1 MEPNKPKKSR
11 TIDTTP
17 IGEVAPV
24 VKEGKT
30 NVSSFLI
37 TINPNKMFKQGIDNP
52 EAREMKAKLTAL
64 SDFLLKK
71 KTIRSCL
78 IFPDKPPK
86 EGQVVLKLTR
96 DEHIAKIV
104 SISDDRSG
112 AVEIGA
118 KDKKLHMHC
127 EFDITHRT
135 FLQLDRNVILQ
146 FAATILNLPA
156 KGIHL
161 HISATSKN
169 YMNYKDYVLKG
180 TKEQK
185 NQYVK
190 KEVQTEMLAATQVL

>member
-1 MEPNKPKKSR
+1 MSLTKVKKSR
-11 TIDTTP
+11 TVDTTP
-17 IGEVAPV
+17 IGSVEPV
-24 VKEGKT
+24 KKEGKT

-37 TINPNKMFKQGIDNP
+37 TINPNKRFPQGIDND
-52 EAREMKAKLTAL
+52 EAKILKAKLAAL
-64 SDFLLKK
+64 SDYLLKK

-86 EGQVVLKLTR
+86 EGQVAIKLSR
-96 DEHIAKIV
+96 EEHISKIV
-104 SISDDRSG
+104 AISDDRSG
-112 AVEIGA
+112 AVEIGS

-146 FAATILNLPA
+146 YAATILGLPA

-180 TKEQK
+180 TKEGPPK
-185 NQYVK
+185 FTK
-190 KEVQTEMLAATQVL
+190 KEFESVVVPATEEL